1 MIPSPQTTWGQGW
14 RLGSKDPFS
23 GVTIHRG
30 TGGELV
36 VDCKASWDQKPVWAQ
51 EGHEKVA
58 KLDYH
63 FAKVSIQGTWPS
75 GLLTQMSP
83 SNTER
88 AWA

>member
-1 MIPSPQTTWGQGW
+1 M
-14 RLGSKDPFS
+14 
-23 GVTIHRG
+23 
-30 TGGELV
+30 

-51 EGHEKVA
+51 EGDEKVA

>member
-1 MIPSPQTTWGQGW
+1 M
-14 RLGSKDPFS
+14 
-23 GVTIHRG
+23 
-30 TGGELV
+30 
-36 VDCKASWDQKPVWAQ
+36 VDREASWDQKPIWAQ
-51 EGHEKVA
+51 EGDEKVA
-58 KLDYH
+58 QLYYP